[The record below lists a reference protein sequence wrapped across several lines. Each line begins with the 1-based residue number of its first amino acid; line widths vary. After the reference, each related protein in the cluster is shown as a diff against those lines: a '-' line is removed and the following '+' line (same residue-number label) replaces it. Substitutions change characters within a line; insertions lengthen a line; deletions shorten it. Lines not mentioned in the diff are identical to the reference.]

1 MAPCSTRFHHLRG
14 FSGIWWSG
22 VCEGSWWSATL
33 LYPVCVLIGVHWWCT
48 SSLTLQEDGGVDMK
62 KSRDHTNERDIS
74 LCVYLS
80 IYLSINV
87 SFLSIC
93 CWQLH
98 QTWKRCSFSSLN
110 CNFLFN
116 VDLHLLQWFFQK
128 THFHH
133 HPTAA
138 NKPSLGCFCKWYSEF
153 SPLFSPVNRIS
164 WLQLGCRNSTSEPH
178 LLICTFLSICCRAK
192 WNIHVLSED
201 VRCLE
206 NVVGCMILS
215 LWGNIIALEANG
227 VQFSR
232 ASIVASPPQE
242 AKRWKTTILFQ
253 NPWGLENMMEIVSR
267 VLHQGTVRETL
278 HDRKRQSKLIKGSF
292 FREDALVTCEEP
304 WLCTMVAGQH

>member
-1 MAPCSTRFHHLRG
+1 MS
-14 FSGIWWSG
+14 
-22 VCEGSWWSATL
+22 E
-33 LYPVCVLIGVHWWCT
+33 
-48 SSLTLQEDGGVDMK
+48 
-62 KSRDHTNERDIS
+62 IS
-74 LCVYLS
+74 LSVCIYLS

-133 HPTAA
+133 HPNAA
-138 NKPSLGCFCKWYSEF
+138 NKPSLGCFCKRYSEF
-153 SPLFSPVNRIS
+153 SSLFSPVDPIS
-164 WLQLGCRNSTSEPH
+164 RLQLGCRNSPSETH
-178 LLICTFLSICCRAK
+178 LLLCTFLSLCCRAK
-192 WNIHVLSED
+192 WNIQVLSED

-227 VQFSR
+227 VQLSR
-232 ASIVASPPQE
+232 ASIVVSPPLQ
-242 AKRWKTTILFQ
+242 AKRWQTTILFQ
-253 NPWGLENMMEIVSR
+253 NPWGLENMMEIVST
-267 VLHQGTVRETL
+267 VLHQGTVRETPAWQKKTEQIY
-278 HDRKRQSKLIKGSF
+278 HHWANWSKDPSSEKML
-292 FREDALVTCEEP
+292 
-304 WLCTMVAGQH
+304 